1 MKIEFVIVDIDGT
14 VADLRHRLHFI
25 QGEKKDWD
33 AFYARVSGDF
43 PIESTLSVINFNGSF
58 RGSVSICYW

>member
-1 MKIEFVIVDIDGT
+1 MKTEFVIVDIDGT

-33 AFYARVSGDF
+33 AFYSHAGEDS
-43 PIESTLSVINFNGSF
+43 PIESVINVINSLAISG
-58 RGSVSICYW
+58 C

>member
-1 MKIEFVIVDIDGT
+1 MKTEFVIVDIDGT

-33 AFYARVSGDF
+33 AFYSHAGEDS
-43 PIESTLSVINFNGSF
+43 PIQDLRKSLKLK
-58 RGSVSICYW
+58 